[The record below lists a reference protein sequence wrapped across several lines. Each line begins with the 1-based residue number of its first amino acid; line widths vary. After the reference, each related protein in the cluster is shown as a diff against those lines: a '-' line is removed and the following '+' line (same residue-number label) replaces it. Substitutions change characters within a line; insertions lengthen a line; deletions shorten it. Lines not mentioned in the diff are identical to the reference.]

1 MGSTGKMK
9 RASRSLRPKFCRD
22 LIFVFLMLS
31 KGKCGKSG
39 NNNKQQHQKKE
50 EKTTKNIHICTQICI
65 SISLYVLIMINI
77 YIYIHVFEW
86 LTALSANTCAC
97 VLFCFTMSAGVTLS
111 KKTKNIT

>member
-9 RASRSLRPKFCRD
+9 RASRSLRPIFCRD

-65 SISLYVLIMINI
+65 SISLYVLIMINVYI
-77 YIYIHVFEW
+77 YIYMFSSGSQ
-86 LTALSANTCAC
+86 LSPRIPVPVCFSI
-97 VLFCFTMSAGVTLS
+97 LFHYVGWCDSQ
-111 KKTKNIT
+111 